1 MAALIMLN
9 NYLHDLAAGLL
20 FSSALAVYVLN
31 RRLGDNPSPEVV
43 QYFRKVYG
51 GMSKLVIISL
61 VWIVLG
67 GAVRTWAY
75 QEFEWAPAVGR
86 HQVTLLIFKHIL
98 FFSAVLGGGFWWYK
112 LNQKVKRLTKS

>member
-1 MAALIMLN
+1 MNTLIMFN
-9 NYLHDLAAGLL
+9 NFLHDFAAGLL
-20 FSSALAVYVLN
+20 LASAFIMYILV
-31 RRLGDNPSPEVV
+31 RHLGDHPPPELWW
-43 QYFRKVYG
+43 YF
-51 GMSKLVIISL
+51 SKLYRVMNKLLIVSL

-98 FFSAVLGGGFWWYK
+98 FFTAVFGGAYWWYK